1 MNYRKNT
8 SGVFGEIMQNRDT
21 WKRMLSII
29 DKIYRRF
36 ACISYNKFT
45 KQWRIGRPPREGIRP
60 VQSPPTV
67 SRVWNHYK
75 QLHNLKTIQDKDL
88 SEWLVVQFE
97 QRTLDPDNSRLEN
110 ERNSIPI
117 MVSQGLIMPS
127 SYRFQRA
134 VGTAIRMFNQEG
146 NQHRL
151 DRLEQSLG
159 VSIQEL
165 PVAQRWTTAQ
175 ELLRYPLA
183 QVGRANLPK
192 MAKEYRIF
200 LELTATLEKNNLSPQ
215 VLLDNPKCE
224 ERFRFV
230 ERTRPSLLAKWEQRK
245 VLEALPFYLAGRLRE
260 SIDAILICFV
270 RKARLLQSRVSEELE
285 EDRRDESL
293 ALLER
298 SGQQLL
304 NLQLAIGEA
313 LAKGTPEPLVP
324 FRKKL
329 TRLYNDGTAT
339 LDKGRLYKLIGSRG
353 TYTRKLG
360 RRLVGIR
367 FQGHDLHAKALIEA
381 LQEVLEFE
389 PFKKEVPKNTIEK
402 VTFLHV
408 PRDLLS
414 QRQVFEPVVL
424 ITLADY
430 LWSGR
435 VTASLSKRFSNI
447 WANIPEKEIVVEP
460 TKWIV
465 NRKQQLDN
473 AWTHF
478 EMEAKELTLV
488 KDGRLHIRRPRRNL
502 TEPEE
507 KQHRIRH
514 EEMMS
519 KFRIVSIPEMILKVH
534 QSTGFLD
541 ELKLEKPAPH
551 QIKNEERLRSI
562 TGVLIALGMN
572 IGIRETASVI
582 GYGQSVGRIQ
592 NIQNNYMTKK
602 NLESALGCLIKKWDE
617 KKMGA
622 QWGPGQLV
630 SVDGRVIGAFQNNLL
645 SRYHYRKGKSGM
657 TVYWF
662 RRDDGI
668 ATRVKPLGNQEWESW
683 HILDELLHPL
693 ADQNLLS
700 SCGDTQGQ
708 FLALWGLAEIV
719 GKEILARFRR
729 PSRVLLYKPTLKKR
743 ANLKNLRTIRW
754 EVIERGF
761 PSIIRLGDAIK
772 SGLVP
777 ASEVLRRWHLYDE
790 NGCNITETLRELG
803 KVARTEFML
812 KYAQDKDLQRK
823 IRDACNNAEAWNSFH
838 EAIFWG
844 NGGKLRSNDPTRQ
857 EETLLALSLLMNSIV
872 FYNADFYG
880 DLLKKTK
887 APTPVV
893 WEHIQVLGK
902 YQFKRSWF

>member
-1 MNYRKNT
+1 MSYVKFERK
-8 SGVFGEIMQNRDT
+8 
-21 WKRMLSII
+21 W
-29 DKIYRRF
+29 Y
-36 ACISYNKFT
+36 
-45 KQWRIGRPPREGIRP
+45 IGRPPNDGYPSLPAQQTFSRIWRDYVQQNNLQKLEGEALI
-60 VQSPPTV
+60 
-67 SRVWNHYK
+67 
-75 QLHNLKTIQDKDL
+75 
-88 SEWLVVQFE
+88 EWLGDQFG
-97 QRTLDPDNSRLEN
+97 QRNLNPECNRLELEEEVIDLMITN
-110 ERNSIPI
+110 KL
-117 MVSQGLIMPS
+117 VKPS
-127 SYRFQRA
+127 GSRFRRCLS
-134 VGTAIRMFNQEG
+134 TALKLFRQDESES
-146 NQHRL
+146 RL
-151 DRLEQSLG
+151 DRLGKTLD
-159 VSIQEL
+159 VSIRDT
-165 PVAQRWTTAQ
+165 PISQRWTTAQ

-183 QVGRANLPK
+183 QIGSANLPK
-192 MAKEYRIF
+192 MAEEYRIF
-200 LELTATLEKNNLSPQ
+200 LELTATLEKNKLSPQ
-215 VLLDNPKCE
+215 SLLDNPDYE
-224 ERFRFV
+224 QLFRFV

-270 RKARLLQSRVSEELE
+270 RKARLLRSRVSEELE

-298 SGQQLL
+298 SGKQLL
-304 NLQLAIGEA
+304 NLQSAIAEA
-313 LAKGTPEPLVP
+313 LAKGTPEPLAP
-324 FRKKL
+324 FQKKL
-329 TRLYNDGTAT
+329 TRLYMDGSAT
-339 LDKGRLYKLIGSRG
+339 LDKGRLFELIGSRG

-360 RRLVGIR
+360 HRLVGII

-389 PFKKEVPKNTIEK
+389 PFKKRIPKNKVEK

-408 PRDLLS
+408 PRDLLF

-447 WANIPEKEIVVEP
+447 WANIPEKKFVVKS
-460 TKWIV
+460 TKWISK
-465 NRKQQLDN
+465 RKQQLDK
-473 AWTHF
+473 AWTLF
-478 EMEAKELTLV
+478 EKETKDKALV
-488 KDGRLHIRRPRRNL
+488 KDGRLHIRRPRKSL
-502 TEPEE
+502 TEQEE
-507 KQHRIRH
+507 DQHRKRH
-514 EEMMS
+514 EKMMS
-519 KFRIVSIPEMILKVH
+519 KFRIVSIPEVILKVH

-541 ELKLEKPAPH
+541 ELKLEKQAPH
-551 QIKNEERLRSI
+551 QMKNEERLRSI
-562 TGVLIALGMN
+562 TGVLIAMGMN

-592 NIQNNYMTKK
+592 NIQNNYMTKE
-602 NLESALGCLIKKWDE
+602 NLESALGCLIRKWDE
-617 KKMGA
+617 RKMGA

-630 SVDGRVIGAFQNNLL
+630 SVDGRVIGTFQNNLL

-668 ATRVKPLGNQEWESW
+668 ATRVKTLGNQEWESW

-729 PSRVLLYKPTLKKR
+729 PSQVLLYKPTAKKR
-743 ANLKNLRTIRW
+743 GNLKNLRTIRW
-754 EVIERGF
+754 KIIERGL
-761 PSIIRLGDAIK
+761 PSILRLGEAIR
-772 SGLVP
+772 SGQVP

-812 KYAQDKDLQRK
+812 KYAQDEYLQRK

-857 EETLLALSLLMNSIV
+857 EEALLALSLLMNSIV
-872 FYNADFYG
+872 FYNVDFYG
-880 DLLKKTK
+880 NLLKKTK

-902 YQFKRSWF
+902 YQFKRSWFKV